1 MIVGRITG
9 VWGLRG
15 DVKVQSHTDSLE
27 RFQPGSTLFIDTL
40 NVTVERSRG
49 QKTGLVIKFEAIS
62 DRDTAESLRGR
73 LLTVNREDVPHLP
86 AGQFYH
92 YQLIDMEVISDK
104 GECLGR
110 VSEILITPGNDV
122 YIVSKNGCRDL
133 LLPSLAE
140 VVLDVDLDAN
150 RMTVHLLDGLN

>member
-15 DVKVQSHTDSLE
+15 DVKVQPLTDSLE
-27 RFQPGSTLFIDTL
+27 RFQPGSTLFIDTHSA
-40 NVTVERSRG
+40 TIERSRW
-49 QKTGLVIKFEAIS
+49 QKTVLVIKFEAIS
-62 DRDTAESLRGR
+62 GRDAAECFRGR
-73 LLTVNREDVPHLP
+73 LLTVTREDVPPLP

-122 YIVSKNGCRDL
+122 YVVSKNGRRDL

-150 RMTVHLLDGLN
+150 RMTVHLLDGLS